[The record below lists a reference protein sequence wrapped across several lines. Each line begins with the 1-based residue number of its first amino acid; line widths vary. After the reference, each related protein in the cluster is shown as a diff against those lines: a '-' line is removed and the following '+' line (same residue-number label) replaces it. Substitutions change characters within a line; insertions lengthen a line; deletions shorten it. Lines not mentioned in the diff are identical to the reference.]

1 MTACALSVDP
11 KLMHALVW
19 HQSGG
24 EPWAVSVQGEANPRV
39 YPNMREAIREFVPTS
54 FGARF
59 DRSCR
64 RLRAAVEGHRIR
76 SPAMPQCRDGGRADR
91 EADNPVQDTF
101 AVEER
106 CDVLCSRGLSGL
118 LGAAGRQV
126 RDRRRGICC
135 EGRCAELRHAKRHQ
149 HGDFRHRRRAS
160 VRRRATRRR
169 RHRGVRRSSPQ
180 LVKRAVSAKV
190 QSTSQT
196 NPTTTEPQRHQR
208 ESRQPRSNQRKRKR
222 KIVVCLCA
230 ARSMSLHDDAG
241 RRPSSECENLRKHE
255 CGPGGDAAT
264 RPTEGKIKGR
274 EVRPGWGTVGA
285 LFSQAFSSSR
295 RDVNH
300 NCAARTR
307 GNSAI
312 PSTKI
317 TPRATSGHDQRG

>member
-1 MTACALSVDP
+1 MDLVTLVTACALSVDP

-24 EPWAVSVQGEANPRV
+24 EPWAVSRARRSESARLPRHARGD
-39 YPNMREAIREFVPTS
+39 PGSS
-54 FGARF
+54 FQLHSEHGSH
-59 DRSCR
+59 RSCR

-76 SPAMPQCRDGGRADR
+76 SPAMPQCRDGGRADH

-149 HGDFRHRRRAS
+149 HGDLRHRRRAS

-190 QSTSQT
+190 QSTSQQIRRQRSRSVINGRAVNRAQT
-196 NPTTTEPQRHQR
+196 NGS
-208 ESRQPRSNQRKRKR
+208 ES
-222 KIVVCLCA
+222 
-230 ARSMSLHDDAG
+230 ARSWS
-241 RRPSSECENLRKHE
+241 
-255 CGPGGDAAT
+255 
-264 RPTEGKIKGR
+264 
-274 EVRPGWGTVGA
+274 V
-285 LFSQAFSSSR
+285 
-295 RDVNH
+295 
-300 NCAARTR
+300 CA
-307 GNSAI
+307 
-312 PSTKI
+312 PL
-317 TPRATSGHDQRG
+317 DQ